1 MLLSMNSYLCNKFYI
16 LNKLILLV
24 NLTSYLRKSCVCST
38 HPFLSLPVPQRID
51 SFRRDN
57 KNRSLKKAPNNS
69 AFFSFVKLQ
78 WEKKKRFS
86 MQGTRRIDCSE
97 QRGKSSCRSTHPEPI
112 WYWIPSPFPCREH
125 GFFCAWNK
133 HSCRID
139 DWTCSWMRSLFIG
152 TGKVGSSLVI
162 LICETVCRA

>member
-1 MLLSMNSYLCNKFYI
+1 MMLLSMNSYLCNKFYI

-38 HPFLSLPVPQRID
+38 HPFLSLPVPQHID

-78 WEKKKRFS
+78 WEKKKDFLCK
-86 MQGTRRIDCSE
+86 GLGGLTAVNKG
-97 QRGKSSCRSTHPEPI
+97 GKVHVDQHTLSPFDIESPP
-112 WYWIPSPFPCREH
+112 PSPAENMA
-125 GFFCAWNK
+125 FFVLET
-133 HSCRID
+133 SI
-139 DWTCSWMRSLFIG
+139 L
-152 TGKVGSSLVI
+152 VG
-162 LICETVCRA
+162 